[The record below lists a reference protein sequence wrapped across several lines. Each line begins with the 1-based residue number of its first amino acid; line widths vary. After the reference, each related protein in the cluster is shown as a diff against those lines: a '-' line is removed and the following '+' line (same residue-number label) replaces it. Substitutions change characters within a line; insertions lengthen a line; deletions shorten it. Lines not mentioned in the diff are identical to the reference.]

1 MYLTSLTHREELF
14 EIASR
19 WFRDRYEYHD
29 GRIVS
34 EIFAY
39 ERMVTGGSVRQ
50 LVGDLCQVLEPGP
63 FRLERVLTKDAVR
76 ESIIAR
82 AEGASPRVREI
93 AARYL
98 EHQEELFPRT
108 PVYMSLVTD
117 QSGRLLGMIRRKR
130 IRRIAEKVS
139 RRVADQLAEA
149 IDSIARGLAAQ
160 RARGLGIAPDQLV
173 SSEELM
179 AEEFTSAERII
190 AHRFKTGEAALDRG
204 AQRVDDVVGIKLIGT
219 PAELERI
226 EQALAERDG
235 TMLVEREIH
244 SGCYNG
250 THLLVDLELPPVEQ
264 IVAPWNGIDWSF
276 VTSRGLTSG
285 GGRNDLIKFIE
296 RGSHTFRVE
305 LILTTFDDL
314 AESELGCSIHE
325 SRVLEQRQGR
335 RYKGRIAQNASY
347 IIEYLLRLAVSP
359 TVNIHQLPIK
369 MWGRYLPDTLA
380 SAVVAL
386 TDGLRPDWLLPP
398 GEPNI
403 KYLES
408 DQKRLR
414 DGRARAREHPY
425 AFQTGLS
432 PS

>member
-19 WFRDRYEYHD
+19 WFRDRYEYED

-34 EIFAY
+34 EIFAF

-50 LVGDLCQVLEPGP
+50 LVVDLCQVLDPGP

-76 ESIIAR
+76 ETIVAR
-82 AEGASPRVREI
+82 ADGASPRVREV
-93 AARYL
+93 AARYC
-98 EHQEELFPRT
+98 EHPEELYPRT
-108 PVYMSLVTD
+108 PVYMSLVTS

-139 RRVADQLAEA
+139 RLVADQLADE
-149 IDSIARGLAAQ
+149 IDTVARVLAAK
-160 RARGLGIAPDQLV
+160 RAQSAGIDPDQLV

-179 AEEFTSAERII
+179 FDEFTSAERTV

-204 AQRVDDVVGIKLIGT
+204 AQRVDDVVGIKLLGSPT
-219 PAELERI
+219 ELEQI
-226 EQALAERDG
+226 EEVLAERHG
-235 TMLVEREIH
+235 TTLVEREVH

-250 THLLVDLELPPVEQ
+250 IHLLVDLELPPVEQ
-264 IVAPWNGIDWSF
+264 VVASWTGIDWSF
-276 VTSRGLTSG
+276 VASRGLSPEN
-285 GGRNDLIKFIE
+285 GRDELVKFIE

-325 SRVLEQRQGR
+325 SRILEQRQGR

-359 TVNIHQLPIK
+359 TVTIHQLPIK

-386 TDGLRPDWLLPP
+386 TYGHRPDWLLPP
-398 GEPNI
+398 GEPNV
-403 KYLES
+403 KYMEAG
-408 DQKRLR
+408 QTPF
-414 DGRARAREHPY
+414 RETRSPSRERPY
-425 AFQTGLS
+425 AIHPGL
-432 PS
+432 